1 MKRALTVSGFLG
13 LTVMMGVGMYQNV
26 LNATGE
32 GVPAWLI
39 GGHAH
44 LGVLSMLALVLAF
57 AIPALGVTG
66 TLETVVTWSF
76 ILGQWGLPLV
86 PWLAGGAGLEFLHP
100 TGFLWG
106 GLLLLSM
113 VVLTWQAAVSS
124 PTIGRSG
131 GPETV
136 PADD

>member
-44 LGVLSMLALVLAF
+44 LGVLSMLALVLAV
-57 AIPALGVTG
+57 AIPALGMTG

-76 ILGQWGLPLV
+76 IVGQWGLPLV
-86 PWLAGGAGLEFLHP
+86 PWLAVGAGLEFLHP
-100 TGFLWG
+100 TAFLWG
-106 GLLLLSM
+106 GLL
-113 VVLTWQAAVSS
+113 VLAMLVMTWQAAVSS
-124 PTIGRSG
+124 PTSVG
-131 GPETV
+131 GPDAV
-136 PADD
+136 PAAD